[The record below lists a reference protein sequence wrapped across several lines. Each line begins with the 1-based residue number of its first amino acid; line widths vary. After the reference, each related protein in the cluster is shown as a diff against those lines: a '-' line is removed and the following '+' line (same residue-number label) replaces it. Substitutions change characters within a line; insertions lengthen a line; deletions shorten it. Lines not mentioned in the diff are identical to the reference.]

1 MMFKLQ
7 RERGSTLI
15 LVTHDETLA
24 RRCDR
29 IVKLRDGY
37 IESIEDG
44 VHEEPAAAKPAPPE
58 STPTESTPPESAPAQ
73 SAPSESAPSESTSSE
88 PTPPESA
95 IAAVAE

>member
-29 IVKLRDGY
+29 IVKLRDGH

-44 VHEEPAAAKPAPPE
+44 VHEETPAPQ
-58 STPTESTPPESAPAQ
+58 PAQ
-73 SAPSESAPSESTSSE
+73 SEAAPSEAAPSEPMPSE
-88 PTPPESA
+88 SPPSDPAPSESA